1 MLPKPES
8 GLPVPDADSIAHC
21 ERVAAHLQSLIDA
34 SPDGIPFSQFMHEA
48 LYAPGLGYYNAG
60 ARKFGAAGD
69 FTTAPEASPLFGAVL
84 ARQLAPL
91 IDRAGGRLME
101 IGAGSG
107 TLAVQLLRKLAQF
120 EALPQQYLILEIS
133 PDLIE
138 RQQSRLARELPEI
151 GRIVRWIDAPPPA
164 FRGVMVA
171 NEVADAIPVERFQID
186 ADRVMRANVTGTGG
200 EFEWHYVPAPR
211 VLEDA
216 VRRIERD
223 LGRPLPDGYR
233 SEVGPGRDDWMG
245 ALAASL
251 EHGVILLV
259 DYGMSRHEYYAPD
272 RDDGW
277 LQCHFRQHVHGDPL
291 KLPGIQDITAWVD
304 FTALAAVAADAGLS
318 VSGYAPQGQFLLHG
332 GLEREFVDFAS
343 MPEMRQ
349 AALSG
354 EAKLLTMPGEMGENF
369 KFLALTRGDL
379 DPMAAFR
386 EIDRAHAL

>member
-8 GLPVPDADSIAHC
+8 GLPAPDADSVAHSR
-21 ERVAAHLQSLIDA
+21 RVALHLQSLIDA
-34 SPDGIPFSQFMHEA
+34 SADGIPFSRFMHEA
-48 LYAPGLGYYNAG
+48 LYAAGLGYYSAG
-60 ARKFGAAGD
+60 TRKFGAAGD

-91 IDRAGGRLME
+91 VDRAGGRILE
-101 IGAGSG
+101 FGAGSG
-107 TLAVQLLRKLAQF
+107 TLAVQLLRKLA
-120 EALPQQYLILEIS
+120 ELDALPAEYLILEVS
-133 PDLIE
+133 PDLVE
-138 RQQSRLARELPEI
+138 RQQLRLNRELPEI
-151 GRIVRWIDAPPPA
+151 GGIVRWIDMPPAA
-164 FRGVMVA
+164 FRGVVVA
-171 NEVADAIPVERFQID
+171 NEVIDAIPVERFQID
-186 ADRVMRANVTGTGG
+186 GDRVMRANVTGAGG
-200 EFEWHYVPAPR
+200 EFDWLYVPAPR

-216 VRRIERD
+216 VRQIERD
-223 LGRPLPDGYR
+223 LGRSLPHGYR
-233 SEVGPGRDDWMG
+233 SEVGPGRSDWMHG
-245 ALAASL
+245 LAASL

-259 DYGMSRHEYYAPD
+259 DYGVSRREYYAPD

-291 KLPGIQDITAWVD
+291 TLPGVQDITAWVD
-304 FTALAAVAADAGLS
+304 FTALAAVATDAGLR
-318 VSGYAPQGQFLLHG
+318 VSGFAPQGQFLLHG
-332 GLEREFVDFAS
+332 GLDREFEDFAS

-379 DPMAAFR
+379 DPLAAFR